1 MLFALLLAASA
12 ALSAQS
18 TGAIAG
24 VVSVSSGKPVHYADV
39 VIVRSGQRTESD
51 EEGKY
56 RIEGLAPGPYDIVAH
71 LHGLTDSRR
80 RVEVRAGATVVAN
93 FELNL
98 SPVRDQLT
106 VTASGRQVTP
116 IESFLSITSASQ
128 LDLAAKAASSSLG
141 DLLEDQPGLHKR
153 SFGPGTGRPVVRGF
167 DGDRVLVLQDGIRTG
182 TLSSQSGDHGE
193 AVDST
198 LIERVEVVR
207 GPATLLYG
215 SNAIGAV
222 INTISPEHEMHSRPR
237 QGLSG
242 NVGGTVGSA
251 NQQGGGSGN
260 FRYGIGGWQIWAG
273 GGSMRTGDYKTPI
286 GTIDNSGTNLKN
298 MRLGVGRYSEKASF
312 SFGYSV
318 QDGNYG
324 VPFAGEFHHEEE
336 EEKEAGKKAT
346 TPKAAEEEEHS
357 DISLGFRRH
366 QFRVDTSV
374 RDLGRYFE
382 QFRLKVNYT
391 DWNHEELEGGEVG
404 TDFFNKQLIVRGD
417 FEQRRWGR
425 WSGTV
430 GFWGMRRDYKVY
442 GEEALA
448 PPVGQ
453 NALALFA
460 VEEYDLERLRFQFGA
475 RFERN
480 SYDPEGLTSR
490 SFNGLSASAG
500 INVPLWAGGA
510 FVTNFTHSLR
520 APALEELYN
529 RGPHIGNFAYE
540 IGNQK
545 LEAERSN
552 GIDLSLRHQGKRLR
566 GEANFFHYG
575 LRGFIYGAP
584 TGKEEDGLPE
594 LEYEQGKARFTGTE
608 LKASTALHEKFWL
621 HLGLDAV
628 RARLTEANQ
637 NLPRIPPV
645 RGRIGVELLHRG
657 LSVRPELVMANQQN
671 RLFPTETRTAG
682 YVVPGLTASYSIA
695 RQHVVH
701 VFTCNVF
708 NIGNVLYRN
717 HLSFIKE
724 VAPEMGRGV
733 RFSYNVHFY

>member
-1 MLFALLLAASA
+1 MVVFFAFLVAATVT
-12 ALSAQS
+12 LSAQT
-18 TGAIAG
+18 TGAIGG
-24 VVSVSSGKPVHYADV
+24 VVTVSSGKPVHYADV

-51 EEGKY
+51 EQGKY
-56 RIEGLAPGPYDIVAH
+56 RIEGLAPGFYDIVAH
-71 LHGLTDSRR
+71 MHGLTDSRR
-80 RVEVRAGATVVAN
+80 RVEVRAGATAEAN

-98 SPVRDQLT
+98 SPVRDQIT
-106 VTASGRQVTP
+106 VTASGKQVTP
-116 IESFLSITSASQ
+116 MESFLSVVSASQ
-128 LDLAAKAASSSLG
+128 LDLAAKAGSSSLG
-141 DLLEDQPGLHKR
+141 DLLDDQPGIHKR

-193 AVDST
+193 AIDST

-215 SNAIGAV
+215 SNAIGGV
-222 INTISPEHEMHSRPR
+222 INSISPEHEMHERPH

-242 NVGGTVGSA
+242 NVGATVGSA

-260 FRYGIGGWQIWAG
+260 FRYGIGDWQVWAG
-273 GGSMRTGDYKTPI
+273 GGSMRTGDYHTPT
-286 GTIDNSGTNLKN
+286 GVIDNSGTNMKN

-312 SFGYSV
+312 SFGYHV
-318 QDGNYG
+318 QDGRYG
-324 VPFAGEFHHEEE
+324 VPFAGEFHEEHD
-336 EEKEAGKKAT
+336 EAG
-346 TPKAAEEEEHS
+346 AAAKDEEEEEHS
-357 DISLGFRRH
+357 DIALGFRRH
-366 QFRVDTSV
+366 QFRFDTSV

-391 DWNHEELEGGEVG
+391 DWNHQELEGDEVG
-404 TDFFNKQLIVRGD
+404 TDFFNKQLILRGE
-417 FEQRRWGR
+417 FEQRRRGR

-430 GFWGMRRDYKVY
+430 GFWGMRRDYKVE

-480 SYDPEGLTSR
+480 SYDPDGLRAR

-510 FVTNFTHSLR
+510 FVTNFTHSYR

-529 RGPHIGNFAYE
+529 RGPHIGNLAYE
-540 IGNQK
+540 IGNDRLK
-545 LEAERSN
+545 AERSN
-552 GIDLSLRHQGKRLR
+552 GIDLSLRHQGQRFR
-566 GEANFFHYG
+566 GEANFFNYA
-575 LRGFIYGAP
+575 LRDFIYGAP
-584 TGKEEDGLPE
+584 TGEVEDGLLE
-594 LEYEQGKARFTGTE
+594 LEYEQGNARFTGME
-608 LKASTALHEKFWL
+608 LKASAAVHDKVWL

-628 RARLTEANQ
+628 RARLTETNQ

-645 RGRIGVELLHRG
+645 RGRIGVEFLHKG

-671 RLFPTETRTAG
+671 RLFPTERRTAG

-701 VFTCNVF
+701 VLTCNVF

-724 VAPEMGRGV
+724 LAPEMGRGV